1 MRITGRD
8 AVTTALALVV
18 VLVYVAYV
26 ASWAIPVVGDV
37 RGATLVL
44 GAVGLA
50 MCIVGGSSS
59 TVVRKDAFLVPLSV
73 LGVGAFVA
81 IAIGLITGWELIVT
95 LLTADILLMW
105 VLATMRHALA
115 TGPLPALQ
123 T

>member
-1 MRITGRD
+1 MRITWRD
-8 AVTTALALVV
+8 AVTTALAVVV
-18 VLVYVAYV
+18 VLVYLAHV

-44 GAVGLA
+44 GAAGFA

-59 TVVRKDAFLVPLSV
+59 AVVRRDAFLVPLSV
-73 LGVGAFVA
+73 LGVGAFVV
-81 IAIGLITGWELIVT
+81 IAVGLITSWELIVP

-105 VLATMRHALA
+105 VMATMRHALA
-115 TGPLPALQ
+115 TGPSPAPQ

>member
-18 VLVYVAYV
+18 VLVYVAYR

-81 IAIGLITGWELIVT
+81 IAVGLITGWELIVT

-105 VLATMRHALA
+105 VLATMRHAIA
-115 TGPLPALQ
+115 TGPSPALQ